1 MSFKIE
7 NITFHTVDDLP
18 QGSNQWQ
25 LFRRGKITA
34 SNAYKLLL
42 KGKNAAI
49 LENKKDVYNNEYTD
63 RGHALEFEVKERLNE
78 ILAKQGVVIREFG
91 SLENDKY
98 PDCAYSPDGVVFPT
112 TLKKLSW
119 AEWSQMPLIE
129 IKCYSDETHHED
141 GTISKPMKHTK
152 CCKDYNSVPLAAKV
166 QMQFGMMIAERDI
179 CYLVLYNPDCEDPNL
194 RMKVWPVKRDE
205 AIIKRLKEALEK

>member
-7 NITFHTVDDLP
+7 DITFHTVDDLP
-18 QGSNQWQ
+18 QGSDKWQ

-49 LENKKDVYNNEYTD
+49 LENKKEVYNNEYTD
-63 RGHALEFEVKERLNE
+63 RGHALEFEVKERLNA
-78 ILAKQGVVIREFG
+78 ILAKDGVVIREFG
-91 SLENDKY
+91 SLENGKY
-98 PDCAYSPDGVVFPT
+98 PGCAYSPDGVVFPT
-112 TLKKLSW
+112 TLKKLTRD
-119 AEWSQMPLIE
+119 EWQQMPLIE
-129 IKCYSDETHHED
+129 IKCYSDETHHAD
-141 GTISKPMKHTK
+141 GTVSKPMKHTK
-152 CCKDYNSVPLAAKV
+152 CCKDFGSVPISAKV

-179 CYLVLYNPDCEDPNL
+179 CYLVLYNPDCTDPKL

-205 AIIKRLKEALEK
+205 AIINRLKEQLSK